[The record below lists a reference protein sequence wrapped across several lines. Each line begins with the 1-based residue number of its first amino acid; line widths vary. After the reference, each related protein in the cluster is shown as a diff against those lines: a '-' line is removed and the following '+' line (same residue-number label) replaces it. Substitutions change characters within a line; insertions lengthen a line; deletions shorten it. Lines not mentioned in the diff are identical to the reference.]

1 VIFTEK
7 HVAALLLNA
16 DIVAGNQQDGDWLV
30 IAANHVF
37 VCCVKR
43 SPSKSVTIGIR
54 MGGQNGRFPP
64 VNVV

>member
-43 SPSKSVTIGIR
+43 S
-54 MGGQNGRFPP
+54 Q
-64 VNVV
+64 VNL